1 MSGLRGEKRPYDW
14 KRAGV
19 GVVAIVAILAI
30 VIFWQRANP
39 YSIETS
45 VDIDG
50 SPQQVWATLTDFAEY
65 PEWNPTLTGM
75 RGDLEVG
82 ATLAFENDGM
92 AFTPTVLDVDENRLL
107 RWEGHVGVVGI
118 FDGEHS
124 FTLEALP
131 DGRTRF
137 TQSELFRG
145 VAVLFTTETLHGE
158 TAPSFHAM
166 NAALR
171 DRVEASSSD

>member
-1 MSGLRGEKRPYDW
+1 MSGLRSDKPRYNFR
-14 KRAGV
+14 RAGV
-19 GVVAIVAILAI
+19 GVVTILAILAI
-30 VIFWQRANP
+30 LIFWQRANP

-45 VDIDG
+45 VDIDAT
-50 SPQQVWATLTDFAEY
+50 PQQVWATLTDFAEY
-65 PEWNPTLTGM
+65 PEWNPTLEGM
-75 RGDLEVG
+75 RGDVEVG

-92 AFTPTVLDVDENRLL
+92 QFTPTVRAVEENRLL

-124 FTLEALP
+124 FVLEELP
-131 DGRTRF
+131 GGRTRF

-145 VAVLFTTETLHGE
+145 VAVLFATETLHGE
-158 TAPSFHAM
+158 TAPSFHTM

-171 DRVEASSSD
+171 DRVEGETPG